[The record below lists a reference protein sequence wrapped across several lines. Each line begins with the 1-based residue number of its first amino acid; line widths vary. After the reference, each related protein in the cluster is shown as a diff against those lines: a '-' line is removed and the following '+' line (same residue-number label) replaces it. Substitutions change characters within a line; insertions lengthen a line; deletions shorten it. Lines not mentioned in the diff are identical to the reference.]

1 MMRVL
6 QVIGVLD
13 RGGAETM
20 IMNLYRAMDRS
31 QVQFDFLVH
40 EQRKGDYDD
49 EICRLGGRFFR
60 VPRFTGVNEHAYR
73 KQVRM
78 LLADHPEWDIVH
90 GHIGSCAP
98 IYLGEARRAG
108 RYAIAHSH
116 AQNFLGGLPGFAFS
130 VVAYPVR
137 RVADYFMACSR
148 EAGIDRFGQRIVE
161 GNRFSI
167 VPNGID
173 LSRYVC
179 DQQAHELA
187 KQQMGLGGAPVF
199 GHVGRL
205 APEKNHAFLLDVFA
219 HIRQQLPNAVLIMAG
234 RGPLE
239 DELRGKAQRLGLG
252 SAVRFLGVCDDVPA
266 VLRAMDVFVFPST
279 SEGLAMAAVE
289 AQASGLPCVMS
300 TGVPELARVCAA
312 AKRVPLDE
320 GVEAWARH
328 AVQAYEQ
335 ACATPRADAVDD
347 VREHGFDIAQTS
359 RWLADFYQRAA
370 SKGRN
375 L

>member
-78 LLADHPEWDIVH
+78 LLADHPEWGIVH

-98 IYLGEARRAG
+98 IYLGEAKRAG

-116 AQNFLGGLPGFAFS
+116 AQNFLGGLPGFAFN

-167 VPNGID
+167 VPTA
-173 LSRYVC
+173 LTLAATSATSRLMSWRNSRWG
-179 DQQAHELA
+179 LA
-187 KQQMGLGGAPVF
+187 GRRCLATWGAW
-199 GHVGRL
+199 RR
-205 APEKNHAFLLDVFA
+205 EESRVFA
-219 HIRQQLPNAVLIMAG
+219 GRVRPYSPTASQRGADHGGTRAAWRTSCAG
-234 RGPLE
+234 RRSAWAL
-239 DELRGKAQRLGLG
+239 QRCAFSGR
-252 SAVRFLGVCDDVPA
+252 VRRCTRRV
-266 VLRAMDVFVFPST
+266 
-279 SEGLAMAAVE
+279 
-289 AQASGLPCVMS
+289 ASHGCV
-300 TGVPELARVCAA
+300 
-312 AKRVPLDE
+312 RVPLYV
-320 GVEAWARH
+320 GGAGHGGCGGARQ
-328 AVQAYEQ
+328 AVFRASCPRACPSLR
-335 ACATPRADAVDD
+335 ACARLQTRAP
-347 VREHGFDIAQTS
+347 
-359 RWLADFYQRAA
+359 
-370 SKGRN
+370 
-375 L
+375 